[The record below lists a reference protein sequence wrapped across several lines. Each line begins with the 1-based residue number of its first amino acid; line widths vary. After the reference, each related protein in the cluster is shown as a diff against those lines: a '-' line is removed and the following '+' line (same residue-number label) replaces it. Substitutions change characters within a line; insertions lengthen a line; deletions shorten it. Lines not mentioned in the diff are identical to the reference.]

1 MVDVS
6 SRQPSRP
13 DGTDPVDDYLDR
25 LLVELRGR
33 AGNVRRVLAEVEH
46 HLSDAVD
53 EELARG
59 LDPPEARRRAVE
71 RFGPPRALARQFAT
85 APPRLLPA
93 PVLIQLVLVA
103 ALIGGIGLAA
113 MGASGVVAQGMGM
126 AFGKRF
132 VAGDPPGVTYTPQR
146 CADFMEYYPAAASC
160 QDAAVDHHFDEAVQ
174 YRLAAGVLGLLVLG
188 GYGALQRRRRRST
201 TVGLLPEGFLA
212 TVGGSLF
219 GVAGAVLLLQGLDQL
234 TFGLPGAG
242 PSLSDGTV
250 SLVVAA
256 AFLVSLRRTLARRAA
271 TVAA

>member
-1 MVDVS
+1 MVDVTVP
-6 SRQPSRP
+6 RPGRP
-13 DGTDPVDDYLDR
+13 DGPDPVDDYLDQ
-25 LLVELRGR
+25 LLLELRGR

-46 HLSDAVD
+46 HLRDAVD
-53 EELARG
+53 EELAGG
-59 LDPPEARRRAVE
+59 LEPREARRRAVE
-71 RFGPPRALARQFAT
+71 RFGAPRALARQFSS
-85 APPRLLPA
+85 APRRLLPT

-103 ALIGGIGLAA
+103 ALVGGIGLAA

-126 AFGKRF
+126 TFGKRF

-160 QDAAVDHHFDEAVQ
+160 QDAAVAHHFDEDVQ

-188 GYGALQRRRRRST
+188 GYGALGRRRRRSM
-201 TVGLLPEGFLA
+201 TVGLLPEGFVA

-219 GVAGAVLLLQGLDQL
+219 GVAGAVLLLQGLNQL
-234 TFGLPGAG
+234 VLGLPGAG
-242 PSLSDGTV
+242 PSLSDGAV

-256 AFLVSLRRTLARRAA
+256 AFLVSLHRTLARRAA